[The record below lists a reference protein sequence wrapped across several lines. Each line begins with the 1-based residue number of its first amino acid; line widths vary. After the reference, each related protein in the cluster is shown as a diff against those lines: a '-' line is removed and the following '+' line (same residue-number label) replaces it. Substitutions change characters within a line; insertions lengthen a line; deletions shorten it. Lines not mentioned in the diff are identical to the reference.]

1 MSANMDLLNALA
13 AQLGREKVVA
23 MCEAFLSSGAPAAK
37 QVKKAKKVVPA
48 SDTEEDKPK
57 RQLPLKL
64 VQWQAFVR
72 YCKEKFPERFEGAK
86 GKGAPAMQQLCK
98 TLKEEEDGA
107 HWTDFESSWV
117 APLPALE
124 PAHNTGPAP
133 RRASPGPAP
142 VEEGEDTEDEEEKPK
157 KKRQWSEEAKASA
170 AAKRAAKKAAKG
182 SDSESV
188 SSAGKEKEE

>member
-23 MCEAFLSSGAPAAK
+23 MCEAFLSSGADKPAAK
-37 QVKKAKKVVPA
+37 QVKKVKKAAPA
-48 SDTEEDKPK
+48 SDTEEDKDKPK

-64 VQWQAFVR
+64 VQWQSFVR
-72 YCKEKFPERFEGAK
+72 YCKEKFPERFESV
-86 GKGAPAMQQLCK
+86 KGAPAMQQLCK
-98 TLKEEEDGA
+98 TLKEEEGV
-107 HWTDFESSWV
+107 WTDFESSWV
-117 APLPALE
+117 APEPALE

-133 RRASPGPAP
+133 APAA
-142 VEEGEDTEDEEEKPK
+142 EGEDTEDEEEKPK

-170 AAKRAAKKAAKG
+170 AAKRAAKKALKG

-188 SSAGKEKEE
+188 ASAGKEKEE

>member
-1 MSANMDLLNALA
+1 MSANMDILNALA

-23 MCEAFLSSGAPAAK
+23 MCEAFLAPAAK
-37 QVKKAKKVVPA
+37 PGAAEKQVKKVKKAAPA
-48 SDTEEDKPK
+48 SDTEEDKDKPK

-72 YCKEKFPERFEGAK
+72 YCKDKFPERFEGV
-86 GKGAPAMQQLCK
+86 KGAPAMQQLCK
-98 TLKEEEDGA
+98 TLKEEGVWA
-107 HWTDFESSWV
+107 DFESSWV
-117 APLPALE
+117 APEPALE

-142 VEEGEDTEDEEEKPK
+142 AAEGEDTEDEEEKPK

-188 SSAGKEKEE
+188 ASSGKEKEE